1 MKTILTIL
9 LFIVVS
15 NLKASND
22 DSLSATKDEYRMIET
37 RNINLM
43 LPKYKQSNTDDRKLT
58 FAVLLVG
65 GLAFTAASILE
76 GNGNYGTWSH
86 TPNSTSQYNMTY
98 STKPFIQQTRAIM
111 FGVGVGLSLTGVIG
125 LLSK

>member
-9 LFIVVS
+9 LFIVIS

-22 DSLSATKDEYRMIET
+22 DSLLTKDEYRMVEQHQ
-37 RNINLM
+37 INLM
-43 LPKYKQSNTDDRKLT
+43 LPKYKQNNTDDRKVT
-58 FAVLLVG
+58 FAVLLIG

-98 STKPFIQQTRAIM
+98 STKPFIQQTRVIM

>member
-9 LFIVVS
+9 LFIVIS

-22 DSLSATKDEYRMIET
+22 DSLLTKDEYRMVEQHQ
-37 RNINLM
+37 INLM
-43 LPKYKQSNTDDRKLT
+43 LPKYKQNNTDDRKVT
-58 FAVLLVG
+58 FAVLLIG

-111 FGVGVGLSLTGVIG
+111 LGVGVGLSLTGVIG
-125 LLSK
+125 LLNK

>member
-22 DSLSATKDEYRMIET
+22 DSLSTKDEYRMIET

-98 STKPFIQQTRAIM
+98 STKPFIQQTRVIM

>member
-15 NLKASND
+15 TLKASND

-98 STKPFIQQTRAIM
+98 STKPFIQQTRVIM
-111 FGVGVGLSLTGVIG
+111 FGVGVGLSLGFAQ
-125 LLSK
+125 

>member
-98 STKPFIQQTRAIM
+98 STKPFIQQTRVIM

>member
-22 DSLSATKDEYRMIET
+22 DSLSTKDEYRMIET

>member
-98 STKPFIQQTRAIM
+98 STKPFIQQTIAIM